1 MLSLFLDLKFNHQ
14 IQDSSQ
20 PPLNYDEKFKFIK
33 ENKLKTKGLKENI
46 KELNKNRKALV
57 FKIRSLR
64 GEIDIKKAKYKR
76 ALAEVKD
83 IVDKSM
89 HANEIKFIKS
99 EAAPLFLQIKE
110 LKELRAQAS
119 KLNTQAQVFKVANGL
134 KKMKKISQEYALNK
148 YCD

>member
-1 MLSLFLDLKFNHQ
+1 MKARK
-14 IQDSSQ
+14 
-20 PPLNYDEKFKFIK
+20 DEINKEIEKYNKQTEFIK
-33 ENKLKTKGLKENI
+33 ENKLKTKGLKDNI

-99 EAAPLFLQIKE
+99 ETAPLFLQIKE
-110 LKELRAQAS
+110 LKELRARAS